1 MNVHLNSLHGVDH
14 AATASL
20 QPGPPVPAGGSGR
33 PTNEE
38 GPPVTLQVGSMSAA
52 PDVDHGAQPED
63 TVFAYRAG
71 FCPVL
76 TNSTPRRGATYVTQ
90 SWSQQ
95 DDPNL
100 TK

>member
-1 MNVHLNSLHGVDH
+1 
-14 AATASL
+14 
-20 QPGPPVPAGGSGR
+20 
-33 PTNEE
+33 
-38 GPPVTLQVGSMSAA
+38 MSAA
-52 PDVDHGAQPED
+52 PYVDHAVIRD

-71 FCPVL
+71 
-76 TNSTPRRGATYVTQ
+76 RRLYELHAQTGATYVTQ